1 MVVLDSMEITGFV
14 AISNGEKCPYCDSI
28 QGKDFDD
35 SLEHFKT
42 EHPKEFA
49 KSLGF

>member
-1 MVVLDSMEITGFV
+1 MGITGFV
-14 AISNGEKCPYCDSI
+14 AIGNGEKCPYCDSI

-35 SLEHFKT
+35 ALEHFKSK
-42 EHPKEFA
+42 HPNDVM